1 MSQGNAESQR
11 GSVLVSPTEGDDE
24 TLPCPEAAEDNRLY
38 SAWLAGDDTAFE
50 GLVERHGAS
59 VRRFLEF
66 YLGDRNAAEDAWSA
80 TFLKV
85 VRARTSYTPGGNL
98 KGWLITIARRS
109 ALDVQRS
116 KTRWFR
122 LLAHKRESGGDMRQE
137 PSSVE
142 RQLVSAR
149 QAARVR
155 EALAT
160 LSEEHRSIV
169 LLTYQQDL
177 SSVEIAE
184 VLDLDPQQVRSRLT
198 YARRLLK
205 AELGS
210 ASTFG

>member
-1 MSQGNAESQR
+1 MSQSNAESRR
-11 GSVLVSPTEGDDE
+11 GPVLVSPTEGDDGAP
-24 TLPCPEAAEDNRLY
+24 PCLEAAEDNRLY

-66 YLGDRNAAEDAWSA
+66 YLGDGNAAEDAWSA

-85 VRARTSYTPGGNL
+85 VRARTSYTPGGNF

-109 ALDVQRS
+109 ALDVRRS

-122 LLAHKRESGGDMRQE
+122 LLTHTRESSGDMHQE
-137 PSSVE
+137 TPSAE
-142 RQLVSAR
+142 RQLVSSE

-155 EALAT
+155 EALAA

-169 LLTYQQDL
+169 LLTYQQEL
-177 SSVEIAE
+177 SSIEIAE

-205 AELGS
+205 AELDS

>member
-1 MSQGNAESQR
+1 MNQSNAESKR
-11 GSVLVSPTEGDDE
+11 GPVLVSPPEVEDE
-24 TLPCPEAAEDNRLY
+24 APPCPEAAEDNRLY
-38 SAWLAGDDTAFE
+38 TAWLADDDTAFE
-50 GLVERHGAS
+50 RLVERHGAS

-66 YLGDRNAAEDAWSA
+66 YLGDSNAAEDAWSA

-85 VRARTSYTPGGNL
+85 VRARNSYTPGGNF
-98 KGWLITIARRS
+98 KGWLITIARRA
-109 ALDVQRS
+109 ALDVRRS

-122 LLAHKRESGGDMRQE
+122 LLTHKRESSGDLHRE
-137 PSSVE
+137 APSAE
-142 RQLVSAR
+142 RQLVSDE
-149 QAARVR
+149 QATLVL

-177 SSVEIAE
+177 SSIEIAD

-210 ASTFG
+210 SSTFG